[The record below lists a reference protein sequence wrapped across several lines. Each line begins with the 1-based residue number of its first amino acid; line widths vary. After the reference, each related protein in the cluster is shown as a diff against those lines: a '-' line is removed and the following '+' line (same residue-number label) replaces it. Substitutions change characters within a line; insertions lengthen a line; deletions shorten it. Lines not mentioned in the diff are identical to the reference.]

1 MSATYLAAT
10 YLRAADARQPCT
22 QRLNEDPK
30 PLSPAAPA
38 RPLRHVVSFK
48 CSDWSP
54 AKAEELGAALNTLPA
69 SVKELG
75 AFHHGPDMGLREP
88 GYNMDYTMTADFA
101 DQASY
106 LAFCHHPAYLKVVN
120 EVIKP
125 LLAPGEPV
133 ARMQF
138 KMEHYSR
145 ARQTLMR
152 ADPALFD
159 IRFGKAVR
167 EPGSPSRALPVEST
181 HSPSSPSLHDRASP
195 DPKPLSPAAPARPLR
210 HVVSFKCSDWSPAKA
225 EELGAA
231 LNTLPAS
238 VKELGA
244 FHHGPDMG
252 LREPGYNM
260 DYTMTADFADQAS
273 YLAFCHHPAYLKV
286 VNEVIKPLLA
296 PGEPVARMQF
306 KMEHYSRARQTLMRA
321 DPALF
326 DIRFGKAVR
335 EPGSPESVILA

>member
-1 MSATYLAAT
+1 MSATFLAAMHA
-10 YLRAADARQPCT
+10 RVADAISSRERST
-22 QRLNEDPK
+22 DDPI

-48 CSDWSP
+48 CADWSP
-54 AKAEELGAALNTLPA
+54 AKADELGAALDALPA
-69 SVKELG
+69 SIKELG
-75 AFHHGPDMGLREP
+75 AFHHGPDMGLREA
-88 GYNMDYTMTADFA
+88 GYNMDYAITADFD

-106 LAFCHHPAYLKVVN
+106 TAFCHNPAYLKVVSD
-120 EVIKP
+120 VIKP

-138 KMEHYSR
+138 KIEHNSR

-167 EPGSPSRALPVEST
+167 EPTSPSNERPTESAR
-181 HSPSSPSLHDRASP
+181 SPSSPCPRDTASP
-195 DPKPLSPAAPARPLR
+195 DPIPLSPAAPARPLR
-210 HVVSFKCSDWSPAKA
+210 HVVSFKCADWSPAKA
-225 EELGAA
+225 DELGAA
-231 LNTLPAS
+231 LDALPAS
-238 VKELGA
+238 IKELGA

-252 LREPGYNM
+252 LREAGYNM
-260 DYTMTADFADQAS
+260 DYAITADFDDQAS
-273 YLAFCHHPAYLKV
+273 YTAFCHNPAYLKV
-286 VNEVIKPLLA
+286 VSDVIKPLLA

-306 KMEHYSRARQTLMRA
+306 KIEHNSRARQTLMRA

-335 EPGSPESVILA
+335 EPDSPESVIAA

>member
-10 YLRAADARQPCT
+10 LVRSADAR
-22 QRLNEDPK
+22 LNDDPK

-54 AKAEELGAALNTLPA
+54 TKAEELGAALNTLPA
-69 SVKELG
+69 SIKELG

-106 LAFCHHPAYLKVVN
+106 LAFCHHPAYLTVVN

-138 KMEHYSR
+138 KMEHY
-145 ARQTLMR
+145 A
-152 ADPALFD
+152 
-159 IRFGKAVR
+159 
-167 EPGSPSRALPVEST
+167 
-181 HSPSSPSLHDRASP
+181 
-195 DPKPLSPAAPARPLR
+195 
-210 HVVSFKCSDWSPAKA
+210 
-225 EELGAA
+225 
-231 LNTLPAS
+231 N
-238 VKELGA
+238 
-244 FHHGPDMG
+244 
-252 LREPGYNM
+252 
-260 DYTMTADFADQAS
+260 
-273 YLAFCHHPAYLKV
+273 
-286 VNEVIKPLLA
+286 
-296 PGEPVARMQF
+296 
-306 KMEHYSRARQTLMRA
+306 ARQTLMRA

-335 EPGSPESVILA
+335 EPGSPESVIQA